1 MKREPGCIKAWT
13 TLLNQNPPFK
23 KLVAKKLFAV
33 YTIAMFNLTDYRFDG
48 SRRFVLSKTSTAAP
62 RQALEAQIPS
72 IFPPNLTTPN
82 LANGQNEGSFTAA
95 QGGGSLASAQSGAKL
110 GAGQGAGGSPSEAG
124 ALIGDKG
131 SSLKRRFVALTAE
144 NLQKVAELQAKLF
157 SDNKESLLIC
167 LQALDAAGKDS
178 LIRHTL
184 CALNPIG
191 LSIFT
196 YRTPSVTEAQHDF
209 LYRYH
214 CNLPARGCITVFN
227 RSYYE
232 EVLVVAVHEDYKNYR
247 LPDRATHDANGN
259 WDYIEKKYRDIKRW
273 EDYLFENGTQVVKI
287 FLNVSKKTQAQR
299 FLDRIDRG
307 DKNYKFSPNDIKERP
322 FFEKYQSAFEAAING
337 TASVNCPWYVLPA
350 DDKWFTRFLF
360 SQVLLETL
368 TKMDPHYMEITA
380 AQREQFAQCK
390 KELVAQLP
398 PDEK

>member
-1 MKREPGCIKAWT
+1 
-13 TLLNQNPPFK
+13 
-23 KLVAKKLFAV
+23 
-33 YTIAMFNLTDYRFDG
+33 MFNLTDYRFDG
-48 SRRFVLSKTSTAAP
+48 SKKLDLSKTLTGAPDEATLNALCAPGSTLFSTPKVAQDGEKSFDAPSGEKAA
-62 RQALEAQIPS
+62 
-72 IFPPNLTTPN
+72 
-82 LANGQNEGSFTAA
+82 
-95 QGGGSLASAQSGAKL
+95 
-110 GAGQGAGGSPSEAG
+110 
-124 ALIGDKG
+124 
-131 SSLKRRFVALTAE
+131 SLKKTYIALTAQ
-144 NLQKVAELQAKLF
+144 NLSQVATLQSKLF

-178 LIRHTL
+178 LVRHTL

-247 LPDRATHDANGN
+247 LPLRATHDENGN
-259 WDYIEKKYRDIKRW
+259 WDYIAKKYQDINRW
-273 EDYLFENGTQVVKI
+273 EEYLYGNGTQVVKI

-299 FLDRIDRG
+299 FLDRIERG

-322 FFEKYQSAFEAAING
+322 FFEKYQNVFEDAINA
-337 TASVNCPWYVLPA
+337 TSNKNCPWYVLPA

-368 TKMDPHYMEITA
+368 TKMDPHYMEITSE
-380 AQREQFAQCK
+380 QRSQFAQCK
-390 KELVAQLP
+390 EELLSQLAL
-398 PDEK
+398 